1 MHFTLIA
8 NETTSQGREVLSVCP
23 QLLDFIADP
32 SNPIKREVLIDM
44 CDLPGTTGAAITT
57 AILNSVQKHA
67 IDITNCR
74 GEAYYAN
81 ASMSSDKK
89 GVQAE
94 IARCAPD
101 AEYQGCCLLSI
112 NLVICHACK
121 IKSIQNMMDSCHEL
135 FSFFDNSPKRQK
147 FLSIVIDALSPE
159 NKKHRLKDLY
169 ESRGPPCLKQFSNC
183 MNTVSLCWMRDV
195 YPQMMTSGF
204 TQTTKNGT
212 GMPKLRQW
220 QMDWDIVWHASDIL
234 SALFELRRF

>member
-1 MHFTLIA
+1 M
-8 NETTSQGREVLSVCP
+8 LSVCL

-67 IDITNCR
+67 IDITSCR

-94 IARCAPD
+94 IARCVPD

-112 NLVICHACK
+112 NLVICRACK

-169 ESRGPPCLKQFSNC
+169 ESRWIERPS
-183 MNTVSLCWMRDV
+183 MSE
-195 YPQMMTSGF
+195 
-204 TQTTKNGT
+204 
-212 GMPKLRQW
+212 
-220 QMDWDIVWHASDIL
+220 II
-234 SALFELRRF
+234 FELYEYSVITLNERCVPTDDDKRFYPNN

>member
-1 MHFTLIA
+1 M
-8 NETTSQGREVLSVCP
+8 LSVCLR
-23 QLLDFIADP
+23 LLDFIPDP
-32 SNPIKREVLIDM
+32 FNPIKREVLIDM

-57 AILNSVQKHA
+57 AILNSLQKHA

-74 GEAYYAN
+74 EEAAYTN
-81 ASMSSDKK
+81 ASMNSDEK

-112 NLVICHACK
+112 NLVICHARK
-121 IKSIQNMMDSCHEL
+121 IKSIQNMMDSFHEL

-169 ESRGPPCLKQFSNC
+169 KSIWIERYSTLKQFSNC
-183 MNTVSLCWMRDV
+183 MNTFSLR
-195 YPQMMTSGF
+195 
-204 TQTTKNGT
+204 
-212 GMPKLRQW
+212 
-220 QMDWDIVWHASDIL
+220 
-234 SALFELRRF
+234 

>member
-1 MHFTLIA
+1 M
-8 NETTSQGREVLSVCP
+8 LSVCL

-57 AILNSVQKHA
+57 AILNSLQKHA

-112 NLVICHACK
+112 NLVICLACK

-147 FLSIVIDALSPE
+147 G
-159 NKKHRLKDLY
+159 RLKDLY
-169 ESRGPPCLKQFSNC
+169 ESRWIERPS
-183 MNTVSLCWMRDV
+183 MSET
-195 YPQMMTSGF
+195 
-204 TQTTKNGT
+204 
-212 GMPKLRQW
+212 
-220 QMDWDIVWHASDIL
+220 I
-234 SALFELRRF
+234 FELYEYSVITLNERCVPTDDDKRFYPNN

>member
-44 CDLPGTTGAAITT
+44 CDFPGTTGAAITT

-169 ESRGPPCLKQFSNC
+169 ESRWIERPS
-183 MNTVSLCWMRDV
+183 
-195 YPQMMTSGF
+195 TSEV
-204 TQTTKNGT
+204 
-212 GMPKLRQW
+212 
-220 QMDWDIVWHASDIL
+220 I
-234 SALFELRRF
+234 FELYEYSVITLNERCVPTNDDKRFYPNN

>member
-1 MHFTLIA
+1 M
-8 NETTSQGREVLSVCP
+8 LSVCS

-32 SNPIKREVLIDM
+32 FNPIKREVLIDM
-44 CDLPGTTGAAITT
+44 SDFPGTTGVAITT

-74 GEAYYAN
+74 GETYYAN

-94 IARCAPD
+94 IARCVPD

-112 NLVICHACK
+112 NLVICHGCK

-159 NKKHRLKDLY
+159 NKKHRLKDSY
-169 ESRGPPCLKQFSNC
+169 ESRWIERPS
-183 MNTVSLCWMRDV
+183 MSET
-195 YPQMMTSGF
+195 
-204 TQTTKNGT
+204 
-212 GMPKLRQW
+212 
-220 QMDWDIVWHASDIL
+220 I
-234 SALFELRRF
+234 FELYEYSVITLNERCVPTDDDKRFYSNN